1 MDFSYS
7 PKVVDLQKRL
17 TAFMEEHIY
26 PAEAV
31 YHHEVAENRKAGN
44 PWQPTKV
51 MEQLRK
57 TRFND
62 MFVKDGWL
70 RADGLMVHDMH
81 LMQVKTPAE
90 SKEPWD
96 YYKVV
101 ETIRGEAA
109 WTTRAETRCA
119 QWKTS

>member
-51 MEQLRK
+51 MEELKAQAK
-57 TRFND
+57 
-62 MFVKDGWL
+62 
-70 RADGLMVHDMH
+70 AAGLWN
-81 LMQVKTPAE
+81 LFLPE
-90 SKEPWD
+90 SKYGAGLTNLEYAPLC
-96 YYKVV
+96 
-101 ETIRGEAA
+101 EIMGR
-109 WTTRAETRCA
+109 
-119 QWKTS
+119 

>member
-1 MDFSYS
+1 M
-7 PKVVDLQKRL
+7 PGCVAHRL
-17 TAFMEEHIY
+17 K
-26 PAEAV
+26 AV
-31 YHHEVAENRKAGN
+31 QAAG
-44 PWQPTKV
+44 TDDGAKI
-51 MEQLRK
+51 MAQLKK

-70 RADGLMVHDMH
+70 RGDGLMVHDMH
-81 LMQVKTPAE
+81 LMQVKTPVE

-101 ETIRGEAA
+101 ETIKGEAA

-119 QWKTS
+119 AWKAS